1 MFHSSRELLDQIL
14 RANDI
19 EYQMK
24 VLFDRLL
31 LKDSDLEKR
40 NKFKDYLQEVLNLN
54 GFECRL
60 HFFGSTVDGLGFR
73 DSDMDIFIETLDGK
87 QQKSWDDVIDSHST
101 IHTILKERQK
111 LFRPILF
118 QILRWPYIKLVL
130 NEVMFANHTDIKVL
144 GCELSMNNPLS
155 QRNSCLIRHFCHLE
169 PRFQQLC
176 LLLHFWAKINGFIG
190 SRSKPRQPP
199 TRRISSYAFTQLVLF
214 FCQSEGLL
222 PSVDRLRQLS
232 DVKPLMIDGLDCS
245 FSENIESFGDNHRNS
260 DSFLQ
265 LLGKFFAFYANFDFS
280 HLIIS
285 TKTGLTKHKSEV
297 LSQKFNTSDEEV
309 VIFPELKFKFELT
322 PILSIEDPFNLT
334 DNLCEKLHYTTF
346 DKFCEYSNHISR
358 NFKQI
363 FINNCNQKPTIY
375 EPTISNV
382 NPEEYPTISDENPSL
397 AEGNEKNSTQHMWGL
412 SPLCRKWDPTPTGY
426 PFPHTYIG
434 YAHLDLILSSN
445 SSQSP
450 NDLMQLMAN
459 RLIDL
464 TDIWLSKVYRIES
477 LLLSKSDPICGQL
490 TPFAE
495 FYIKVRALDSRTI
508 DSKTREKFRKKFSEE
523 DLKKLSLTE
532 LETEITDRIHRHF
545 HCDLSNSDVVPINCH
560 FALVMNCRPTF
571 PTIEL
576 SLIDFIDCKPCFKSR
591 KSLLIFLRK
600 MIATAAEDS
609 RILDCPYW

>member
-19 EYQMK
+19 EDQMK

-40 NKFKDYLQEVLNLN
+40 NKFKDYLEEVLNLN

-87 QQKSWDDVIDSHST
+87 QQKSWDDIIYSHST

-118 QILRWPYIKLVL
+118 QIFRWPYLKLVL
-130 NEVMFANHTDIKVL
+130 NEVLFAKPSDIKVL
-144 GCELSMNNPLS
+144 VCELSLNNPLS
-155 QRNSCLIRHFCHLE
+155 RRNSCLIRHFCHLE

-190 SRSKPRQPP
+190 NRREPRQPP

-245 FSENIESFGDNHRNS
+245 FNENIESFGDNPRNS
-260 DSFLQ
+260 DSLLQ
-265 LLGKFFAFYANFDFS
+265 LLEKFFAFYANFDFS

-297 LSQKFNTSDEEV
+297 LSQKYNTSDEEV

-322 PILSIEDPFNLT
+322 PILSIEDPFNST
-334 DNLCEKLHYTTF
+334 DNLCADLNYKTF
-346 DKFCEYSNHISR
+346 DKFCEYLTHISR

-363 FINNCNQKPTIY
+363 FINNQKPTIS
-375 EPTISNV
+375 EGRPTISEERPTISNV
-382 NPEEYPTISDENPSL
+382 NPYTPEEYPTISAKKPH
-397 AEGNEKNSTQHMWGL
+397 NS
-412 SPLCRKWDPTPTGY
+412 
-426 PFPHTYIG
+426 
-434 YAHLDLILSSN
+434 
-445 SSQSP
+445 
-450 NDLMQLMAN
+450 
-459 RLIDL
+459 
-464 TDIWLSKVYRIES
+464 
-477 LLLSKSDPICGQL
+477 
-490 TPFAE
+490 
-495 FYIKVRALDSRTI
+495 
-508 DSKTREKFRKKFSEE
+508 
-523 DLKKLSLTE
+523 
-532 LETEITDRIHRHF
+532 
-545 HCDLSNSDVVPINCH
+545 
-560 FALVMNCRPTF
+560 
-571 PTIEL
+571 
-576 SLIDFIDCKPCFKSR
+576 
-591 KSLLIFLRK
+591 
-600 MIATAAEDS
+600 
-609 RILDCPYW
+609 